1 MNEKMHRT
9 VCSAEETILIS
20 LLQIRRCLGLTCQVN
35 VDVLANSHFYECALV
50 HRFDVVEIENC
61 AMDGKNKGK
70 KPNEKN
76 KRKKENE
83 NEKKNDEENG
93 GKSEQMR

>member
-83 NEKKNDEENG
+83 NEKKTTKKMEE
-93 GKSEQMR
+93 KASR